1 MASPSRD
8 AEAIAPQPGI
18 FARFAVVDV
27 LVDFKQKSAC
37 EETGV
42 GAQKLLATDWMF
54 SPLSVHTV
62 SNVQAVVYS
71 VYGHRAAIESLP
83 MTGFTGQRFEPGL
96 KGYLLG
102 NGHRAF
108 NPALMRFHSP
118 DQLSPFDDG
127 GINAYAYCAG
137 NPVNRRDPSGQ
148 TAVTV
153 VGHVF
158 GYSASTMT
166 SVGAF
171 NRVADQVV
179 KKRINPG
186 GVEPTLLNKWGNTL
200 QFWGG
205 FFGDVGRSVLLQKG
219 LADAPTGAEDISTY
233 VAQTA
238 SSMGIAGGG
247 ALLTQ
252 PMVTGWV
259 AKAKENKLS
268 VLGVVAETF
277 YEVSGTAM
285 VVEGAQAA
293 ASLVARG
300 AQAAAGLVVG
310 GVRALY
316 TGPVVGEIRGAA

>member
-8 AEAIAPQPGI
+8 AEAIAPQPDI
-18 FARFAVVDV
+18 SARFAVVDV

-37 EETGV
+37 EETAV

-54 SPLSVHTV
+54 SPLSVHTP
-62 SNVQAVVYS
+62 SSLQAVAYS
-71 VYGHRAAIESLP
+71 VYGHRAAVESLP

-102 NGHRAF
+102 NGHRAS

-118 DQLSPFDDG
+118 DQVSPFDDG

-148 TAVTV
+148 AAVAV

-166 SVGAF
+166 AFGAF
-171 NRVADQVV
+171 NRVAGQVV
-179 KKRINPG
+179 DKRINPEG
-186 GVEPTLLNKWGNTL
+186 AKPTYLNKMGNTA

-205 FFGDVGRSVLLQKG
+205 IAGDVGRSLLVQKG
-219 LADAPTGAEDISTY
+219 LADAPKGAEDISTY
-233 VAQTA
+233 FAQTA
-238 SSMGIAGGG
+238 SGMGIAAGG

-252 PMVTGWV
+252 PLLTGWV
-259 AKAKENKLS
+259 AKAKENTLS
-268 VLGVVAETF
+268 IPGVVAETL
-277 YEVSGTAM
+277 YEVSGTGMA
-285 VVEGAQAA
+285 VEGAQAA

-300 AQAAAGLVVG
+300 AQAAAGLVVR
-310 GVRALY
+310 GVQALY
-316 TGPVVGEIRGAA
+316 TGSTAGKIRDAA

>member
-8 AEAIAPQPGI
+8 AEVIAPQPGI

-37 EETGV
+37 EETAV

-54 SPLSVHTV
+54 SPLSIHTA
-62 SNVQAVVYS
+62 SSFQAVVYS
-71 VYGHRAAIESLP
+71 VYGHRAAFESLP

-108 NPALMRFHSP
+108 NPALMHFHSP

-148 TAVTV
+148 NTVTV
-153 VGHVF
+153 GGHVL

-166 SVGAF
+166 AFGAF
-171 NRVADQVV
+171 NRVAGQVV
-179 KKRINPG
+179 DKRINPEG
-186 GVEPTLLNKWGNTL
+186 AKPTYSNRWGNTA
-200 QFWGG
+200 QFLGG
-205 FFGDVGRSVLLQKG
+205 IAGDVGRSVLLQKG
-219 LADAPTGAEDISTY
+219 LADAPEGAEDISTY

-238 SSMGIAGGG
+238 SSMGIAAGG

-252 PMVTGWV
+252 PVFTGWM
-259 AKAKENKLS
+259 AKAEENALS
-268 VLGVVAETF
+268 VPGVVAETL
-277 YEVSGTAM
+277 YEVSGMGM
-285 VVEGAQAA
+285 VVEGAQAG
-293 ASLVARG
+293 ASLVVRG
-300 AQAAAGLVVG
+300 VQAAGLMVG

-316 TGPVVGEIRGAA
+316 TGSVAGNIRGAA